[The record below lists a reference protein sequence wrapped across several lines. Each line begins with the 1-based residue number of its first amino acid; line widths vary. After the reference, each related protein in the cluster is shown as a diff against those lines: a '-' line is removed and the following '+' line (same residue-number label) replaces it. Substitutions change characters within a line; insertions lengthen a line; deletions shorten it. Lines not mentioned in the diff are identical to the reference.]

1 MDDYEPLENG
11 YKVTYLAVNDKVYL
25 EKTSEGTIF
34 PQDTMQEDSE
44 FIFHGPIEISGIV
57 EGQIV
62 LGVVTNCSED
72 VQYTWYKD
80 GNVFLAGINLH
91 LIHINDIGVYTVECK
106 VGNTSYLFQ
115 EDTEIVKSTDKTVHD
130 ASLCLTVNPV
140 DVINQNESK
149 QVEIRD
155 SEMCLNHDVLKEST
169 PIELRSFND
178 TVPKSIHSDS
188 LDVTAN
194 TFDKTSATV
203 GSLRSANVDH
213 GESSKIDAGIESLI
227 EIPSSQLQLEGDINR
242 GAFEASLCLTVN
254 PVDVIN
260 QKSTE
265 KDCNDYYLD
274 VNNES
279 KQVEIRDSEMCL
291 NHDVLKES
299 TPIELRSFNDTVPK
313 SIHSDSLDVTANT
326 FDKTSATVGS
336 LRSANVD
343 HGESSKIDAG
353 MEFLMEIPSSQL
365 QLEGEINRGAF
376 GVVWKAVWNETT
388 VAVKKIPVKRMKK
401 AKYLLQR
408 ELKINSTVR
417 HPNIVLFM
425 GFNIEGNELQLV
437 SEYLNGPN
445 LDQLLFDEMNI
456 DCPIEKRIST
466 GYQVCAAV
474 TYLHSRRPLILHRD
488 IKPENIVLSKCLS
501 VAKLCDMGLSKFK
514 SMTTVITTMAGGS
527 ATQPGT
533 TAYKAPEVFLSNSSA
548 STSTDIWSLSAT
560 LVELLTD
567 EMIWENTN
575 DTEEDDCSLEQYI
588 FDSMKIE
595 KQPDGLKC
603 LASKDLPEVIKEVV
617 SNGLNYRPF
626 ARPSAINVCRIFRE
640 HSEG

>member
-44 FIFHGPIEISGIV
+44 FLFHGPSEISGIV

-178 TVPKSIHSDS
+178 TVPESIHSDS

-203 GSLRSANVDH
+203 GSANVDH
-213 GESSKIDAGIESLI
+213 GK
-227 EIPSSQLQLEGDINR
+227 
-242 GAFEASLCLTVN
+242 
-254 PVDVIN
+254 
-260 QKSTE
+260 
-265 KDCNDYYLD
+265 
-274 VNNES
+274 
-279 KQVEIRDSEMCL
+279 
-291 NHDVLKES
+291 
-299 TPIELRSFNDTVPK
+299 
-313 SIHSDSLDVTANT
+313 
-326 FDKTSATVGS
+326 
-336 LRSANVD
+336 
-343 HGESSKIDAG
+343 SSKIDAG

-474 TYLHSRRPLILHRD
+474 TYVHSRRPLILHRD

-514 SMTTVITTMAGGS
+514 SMTTVITTMAAAVQHS
-527 ATQPGT
+527 Q
-533 TAYKAPEVFLSNSSA
+533 
-548 STSTDIWSLSAT
+548 
-560 LVELLTD
+560 
-567 EMIWENTN
+567 
-575 DTEEDDCSLEQYI
+575 
-588 FDSMKIE
+588 
-595 KQPDGLKC
+595 
-603 LASKDLPEVIKEVV
+603 
-617 SNGLNYRPF
+617 
-626 ARPSAINVCRIFRE
+626 ARQHTKPQKFF
-640 HSEG
+640 